1 MNDSYSFDEGM
12 SATDGGV
19 KELPELVEK
28 TRRRTNALGVSARS
42 FSTIMTKAFTDAT
55 VGGKQFDDVLKS
67 MGLKLSGMAVSQA
80 FKPLAS
86 GLTKAFTGILGDI
99 FGTDLFPKGGG
110 GKSPRGEDGEGGG
123 GCCCNRQPTIGGGC
137 FGTST
142 PPFIPPIWKNLFPF
156 ASGGVIGAPT
166 YFPMSGGLGLAGEA
180 GPEAIVPLSRGPG
193 GRLGVAMAGGS
204 PLSNITVQIMTPDAA
219 SFRRSESYLTGQ
231 IARAVL
237 RGQRSL

>member
-1 MNDSYSFDEGM
+1 
-12 SATDGGV
+12 
-19 KELPELVEK
+19 
-28 TRRRTNALGVSARS
+28 
-42 FSTIMTKAFTDAT
+42 MTKAFTDAT

-67 MGLKLSGMAVSQA
+67 MGLKLSSMAVSQA
-80 FKPLAS
+80 FKPVATALTK
-86 GLTKAFTGILGDI
+86 GLTGVLGDI
-99 FGTDLFPKGGG
+99 FGTNTGGSGGG
-110 GKSPRGEDGEGGG
+110 GQGGGEDGGRGNCCCNCQPAGG
-123 GCCCNRQPTIGGGC
+123 GCLPTSMP
-137 FGTST
+137 TM
-142 PPFIPPIWKNLFPF
+142 PLPWKNLFPF

-193 GRLGVAMAGGS
+193 GRLGVAMAGS
-204 PLSNITVQIMTPDAA
+204 APANITVQIVTPDAA